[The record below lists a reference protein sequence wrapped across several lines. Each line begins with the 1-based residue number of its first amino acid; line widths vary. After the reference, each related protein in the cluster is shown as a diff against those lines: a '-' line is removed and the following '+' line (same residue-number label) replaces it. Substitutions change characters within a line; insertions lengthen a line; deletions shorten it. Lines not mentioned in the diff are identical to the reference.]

1 MYWGLLDIVVRF
13 KEWKV
18 KNLILVKFK
27 ERISY
32 VNLVMSG
39 FGVVKIFF
47 YYYDFLIGK
56 VI

>member
-32 VNLVMSG
+32 VNLVM
-39 FGVVKIFF
+39 
-47 YYYDFLIGK
+47 
-56 VI
+56 

>member
-32 VNLVMSG
+32 VNLVIFG